1 MKCRQARKQMAALL
15 DAEAAYTTKPSASSR
30 QREPLLDAEAA
41 YTPKP
46 ASGTLAWASSRQL
59 EAVRAHVETCDNCRT
74 FFEAMQAADKEAH
87 EALRG
92 VAERAELSGHFT
104 ARVLTEIARREGR
117 RIPFMW
123 RPEVR
128 RLAFVGASVLV
139 VAIGVWVAVH
149 FLGPK
154 NEPTTAQGT
163 TDGGEQPTTH
173 RARVVL
179 TTLDL
184 PSVRDLVQELLD
196 QEPPGPESDRQPAGP
211 DDDGPEQIN
220 YKPGMNHTWLG

>member
-41 YTPKP
+41 YTTKP
-46 ASGTLAWASSRQL
+46 SAPSRHL
-59 EAVRAHVETCDNCRT
+59 EAVRAHIETCDKCRT

-128 RLAFVGASVLV
+128 RLAFAAASVLV
-139 VAIGVWVAVH
+139 VALGVWVAVH
-149 FLGPK
+149 FFGPK

-163 TDGGEQPTTH
+163 TDGGEQQTTH
-173 RARVVL
+173 RASVVL

-184 PSVRDLVQELLD
+184 PSVRDLVKELLD
-196 QEPPGPESDRQPAGP
+196 QEPPGPESDGQPAGP
-211 DDDGPEQIN
+211 EDDGLKQLN
-220 YKPGMNHTWLG
+220 YRLGLNQTRLG